1 MSKGHTNRQQQPQ
14 VTVGRHV
21 RTLPA
26 TTPGPRDKLK
36 AQNARSARESELER
50 QLAAEKAGREADH
63 YKHHIDDVILLNA
76 QAMGLDK
83 VALTSLDR
91 TVEHALQRHRAAGL
105 PLKAFDPYSVV
116 SNWKARHG
124 RALDPPRKHASP
136 LEAALPPP
144 RQEARVLPCDRK
156 AHDAALSA
164 YQERGARHREEDI
177 KRRERYDARLRELGL
192 NNPAIGSTPGTG
204 SGPGY

>member
-1 MSKGHTNRQQQPQ
+1 MGQKNRQHTITQ
-14 VTVGRHV
+14 GR
-21 RTLPA
+21 RSYTPPA

-50 QLAAEKAGREADH
+50 QLAAEQAGREADRFRH
-63 YKHHIDDVILLNA
+63 QIADVVLLNA
-76 QAMGLDK
+76 QALKLDK

-91 TVEHALQRHRAAGL
+91 SVEHALEDHLKAGKA
-105 PLKAFDPYSVV
+105 LKAFDPYAVV

-136 LEAALPPP
+136 LESALPPP
-144 RQEARVLPCDRK
+144 RTEARVMPNDRK
-156 AHDAALSA
+156 AHDQALSA

-192 NNPAIGSTPGTG
+192 ANPAIGSTPGTG